1 MYELYEA
8 LILFILLHGSESWCL
23 TEELYRWL
31 RNFHNRC
38 VRAMCDVNM
47 IDVFEKRI
55 TTESLLIRLGISCID
70 VYVVRRQLRWA
81 GHVARMEMDR
91 LPRKMLS
98 SWVNEKRPRGSPEM
112 TYGRSLMKA
121 LKRANVDTNDW
132 YEMAKDRNVWKNV
145 IDSVS

>member
-1 MYELYEA
+1 MYLKNV
-8 LILFILLHGSESWCL
+8 LG
-23 TEELYRWL
+23 
-31 RNFHNRC
+31 
-38 VRAMCDVNM
+38 
-47 IDVFEKRI
+47 